1 MNRFCR
7 IIILFL
13 IIICLIGCNDVI
25 DEPVVQH
32 DAEQTEAPT
41 ELGKPVLVRQEE
53 EKRVMP
59 PEQMLQYENYIPS
72 FYVELRDVG
81 WIYPLYAFL
90 DKDGVVQYRAY
101 VDITTYFGDSLYRYD
116 RGFLAVNINEDDDKN
131 FTPTYTFDT
140 ELGFVDDKGQ
150 AATEYGSGHFFPRG
164 EDGKPVEGAIPV
176 TLWHDQKSQIM
187 HEYYVLANGRRIEVN
202 SYAKFVDYSTQAP
215 TATPSH
221 TPMPTPAPTTV
232 PSPVPTEVPEVTPA
246 PTVVPT
252 DTPDVTQTPE
262 ATDVPSETEAP
273 EPTAPPDVPE
283 EP

>member
-13 IIICLIGCNDVI
+13 IIICLIGCNDAI
-25 DEPVVQH
+25 DEPNGKTEVKQT
-32 DAEQTEAPT
+32 ANPTEACI
-41 ELGKPVLVRQEE
+41 PVKVRTEE
-53 EKRVMP
+53 EKNVQP
-59 PEQMLQYENYIPS
+59 PEQIQPYDNLIPS

-116 RGFLAVNINEDDDKN
+116 RGFLAVNINEEDDKN
-131 FTPTYTFDT
+131 VTPAYTFDT
-140 ELGFVDDKGQ
+140 EHGFMNDEGL
-150 AATEYGSGHFFPRG
+150 AATEYGPGHFFPRD
-164 EDGKPVEGAIPV
+164 EDGNPCEGAIPV
-176 TLWHDQKSQIM
+176 SLWHDQKSQIM

-202 SYAKFVDYSTQAP
+202 SYAKFVDYSTQAK

-221 TPMPTPAPTTV
+221 TPVPTPAPTAV
-232 PSPVPTEVPEVTPA
+232 PSPVSTEVPEVTPA
-246 PTVVPT
+246 PTAVPT
-252 DTPDVTQTPE
+252 DTPEVTQTPE